1 MVISKKAG
9 KLFRFDERAKV
20 SFALVAVLVLML
32 SAISVVYIAYINRVE
47 KEREQGGEIT
57 SIMEHKVNVAQEEIE
72 TQTYFIA
79 MDAIY
84 KATTEENDQNRIIPI
99 FNENLE
105 EYMEKYTEGEGNKEG
120 DYYVKVD
127 DYTAE
132 ITQDSKMIN
141 DFIPV
146 TDPGSSGIQHGPWI
160 PSKVGTGELAKGIDV
175 SGWQGAI
182 DWTKVYKGG
191 FRFAF
196 CKATEGTGFTDN
208 TFKTNMN
215 NGKNAGM
222 LMAPYHY
229 AKPNLNS
236 GEAEAL
242 HFANVVRPFI
252 TSDNLRPA
260 LDLEEGSELGKVDL
274 SRWVHDFMTTFQRE
288 TGVVPIIYVN
298 TNYAINHL
306 DTSVNQYD
314 LWIAQWTY
322 DTSVRPDTGIWGDW
336 DFWQYSNKGSVPG
349 IAGNVDLNLLN
360 GNVDDLRTYVVGDGG
375 KDEYTDDIPTNC
387 YYNLD
392 VDIEYHVDHKDSDN
406 ELDKNMSFSKV
417 VETPYPILENK
428 FEQFNSYAKTGSS
441 ELGRMVQYILT
452 TIAQYRVLQG
462 FGASEIDGNSF
473 GAMKTDD
480 IIRSKDIELAVNL
493 AILLESAKL
502 YRDYDRDFLQAF
514 EANNND
520 VDKTMAS
527 LIDRWITEEQID
539 PADIIV
545 LFKGLENQ
553 ELNLSVIL
561 GQAIYALA
569 DQFVLKYLHY
579 FGYINLVDAIWQV
592 AQVGWNAVEG
602 FFEWFTD
609 LFPQDEEKKAEVVK
623 DWVGDQFGKTG
634 LDSEILND
642 TEVQVEEKNYG
653 VQFHKDGTCSHDED
667 ADGEGD
673 KDDSVNYHWEVDSK
687 YTVVIPSSTEEVD
700 FEEMD
705 LFRDDVD
712 WIWENFYD
720 RFFSKDNEKNIV
732 KSLSETLKEI
742 SVAIAA
748 NFAELDGLSEIFE
761 SYRTLPTGAIS
772 PDDDVTFLETIQGHV
787 GALMGDTIDYFKS
800 EAGKDGIEE
809 LILNVISDQNMMIE
823 ELTTEITE
831 NFDNFA
837 SKEYNVD
844 KVTQELT
851 RKMIDAA
858 FVLPGDGNIVKRD
871 NPEEIK
877 YPDVPPGEPGRL
889 PAVVPYIHQV
899 FDPPG
904 WFNGQWACGAASA
917 MMALAYY
924 GLIPPNEWGAD
935 ICEEYT
941 YNGFTFNKVANDP
954 NGRPAKGGYGYICQ
968 NNWENTKNHMA
979 GYAQKHGLT
988 SSVDWSPTWGE
999 LTAEIDAGHPVVL
1012 LTSLTGPGHYVLAV
1026 GYDTNS
1032 HVVIVNDP
1040 YGNKNVGYVNRNG
1053 ANAEYDW
1060 PGTNAG
1066 HSNLNTV
1073 HCYIYFKGDLPGT
1086 RSRGDVTP
1094 DEWRVMQCPHDEH
1107 PPLDAGSLP
1116 KYSDSEILN
1125 KFEAER
1131 MGEVEA
1137 YARSLVEGAYQEIK
1151 DAELERYESGLH
1163 VLTETTGNDILDM
1176 IIDGVATIGHAS
1188 GLLPAACAF
1197 VSSVAADIIYSS
1209 EIRNNVYFLPISV
1222 GEKFSFWS
1230 GGNNLEDAVRKG
1242 KAYYDTI
1249 DVDIVSLKGP
1259 TEDYL
1264 VDGEDITITV
1274 SDAKGV
1280 HYTNLTEFHS
1290 RPFETTWEIKV
1301 EGSFQIITETEER
1314 NLPHDGEHK
1323 TVKKTDTIELNISS
1337 PITVFSGWQL
1347 EGVDYWDTSTLWG
1360 DIAGFVLDFLSGVW
1374 DVITGL
1380 VGMLIDGLMKVL
1392 TILVNIIHAIVNF
1405 ASKLVKVVVDVLTW
1419 IIEKVRDFIQKSM
1432 NLVATA
1438 LMGICHLLGD
1448 GFNFSAFG
1456 ILFNVTTKFEEGDI
1470 PADGWIWMT
1479 RLSSRLN
1486 INNFGLGFDLS
1497 VVKKDDAEDYDILIT
1512 SGMKVGDFI
1521 LEVAMDPMMTVWPR
1535 FIEGHGVYLNE
1546 TGQGFG
1552 IDFTSPEVD
1561 TGWSVL
1567 GSIKFEKGSVK
1578 KVVKIPASKVTIPY
1592 VGTARSELGIKL
1604 SWPTKIRL
1612 DGKVIAAKINETFY
1626 EVWHDLGGRF
1636 PMDRGVID
1644 VYSQK
1649 LLESFKTN
1657 LGPVLKDLGDDVK
1670 LEIWLKLEI
1679 KPFGGRFKLAGL
1691 SGYTVWRTTLKFDT
1705 NMGKDLETTVNYM
1718 KAYHSKYLEDPG
1730 QRPGDEPLPETGID
1744 VKLSTEAKVHVK
1756 KIFSKPVTIPVIGVD
1771 AKGEVGFSISCK
1783 YSEREETSQAW
1794 DNIKAQLNADWEAAK
1809 AGESM
1814 KNLADKA
1821 KGLVEYLGD
1830 EVEFKLWMK
1839 LHLAKEFGSYG
1850 DLASTINVD
1859 FTMEGVEPLVDG
1871 FNWVKSNIDKYL
1883 VSPGENIT
1891 ASPPPEVKIRVYI
1904 TTSLELK
1911 HKVAKIPIPAIGCTA
1926 DITIGFKFSIMFKST
1941 SNLTEF
1947 MNFMNA
1953 SFDEVDKETNS
1964 TPQDQNLVTIYAQ
1977 KIILKFKQA
1986 IDYIMD
1992 NGQIS
1997 FYVKFDL
2004 DVGGLD
2010 ALEAGI
2016 ILKFIMK
2023 CNLTGLWEIAKWIM
2037 GSVGA
2042 FVNNVLNPA
2051 NAARSPD
2058 VPKEYL
2064 EKIHIEFEAFVQA
2077 GLPDMIKDITG
2088 GLVGFKIRL
2097 SAIISTNLPMIAAMF
2112 GQDWGRFRARFGV
2125 VLKIDIT
2132 LKLGIEEMFDF
2143 MDVEM
2148 HPHAWFR
2155 LWFFECKIYE
2165 IG

>member
-1 MVISKKAG
+1 MIVMIISRKTG
-9 KLFRFDERAKV
+9 KLFRFDDRAKV

-47 KEREQGGEIT
+47 KEREREGEVT
-57 SIMEHKVNVAQEEIE
+57 SIMEHKVNVAHEEIE
-72 TQTYFIA
+72 TQTYFKA
-79 MDAIY
+79 MDAIF
-84 KATTEENDQNRIIPI
+84 KATQEQNDQNRIIPI

-105 EYMEKYTEGEGNKEG
+105 EYLEKYTEGEGHKEG

-127 DYTAE
+127 DYKAE
-132 ITQDSKMIN
+132 LTQDSKMIN
-141 DFIPV
+141 DFIPIS
-146 TDPGSSGIQHGPWI
+146 DSGSSGYEHGPWI
-160 PSKVGTGELAKGIDV
+160 PTGVGTDE
-175 SGWQGAI
+175 
-182 DWTKVYKGG
+182 T
-191 FRFAF
+191 
-196 CKATEGTGFTDN
+196 
-208 TFKTNMN
+208 
-215 NGKNAGM
+215 
-222 LMAPYHY
+222 
-229 AKPNLNS
+229 
-236 GEAEAL
+236 AE
-242 HFANVVRPFI
+242 
-252 TSDNLRPA
+252 
-260 LDLEEGSELGKVDL
+260 
-274 SRWVHDFMTTFQRE
+274 
-288 TGVVPIIYVN
+288 
-298 TNYAINHL
+298 
-306 DTSVNQYD
+306 
-314 LWIAQWTY
+314 
-322 DTSVRPDTGIWGDW
+322 
-336 DFWQYSNKGSVPG
+336 
-349 IAGNVDLNLLN
+349 
-360 GNVDDLRTYVVGDGG
+360 G
-375 KDEYTDDIPTNC
+375 KDEYAEDIPTNC

-392 VDIEYHVDHKDSDN
+392 VDIDYHVTHKDSDN

-428 FEQFNSYAKTGSS
+428 FEQFNNYAKTGSS

-462 FGASEIDGNSF
+462 YGASEIDGNSF
-473 GAMKTDD
+473 GTMKTAD
-480 IIRSKDIELAVNL
+480 ILKPKDIELAVNL

-502 YRDYDRDFLQAF
+502 YRDYDREFLQAF
-514 EANNND
+514 EENNND

-539 PADIIV
+539 AADIIA
-545 LFKGLENQ
+545 LYKGIESE

-579 FGYINLVDAIWQV
+579 FGYINLVDAIWQIT
-592 AQVGWNAVEG
+592 QVGWNAIEG
-602 FFEWFTD
+602 FFEWFSD
-609 LFPQDEEKKAEVVK
+609 LFPQEDKRAEVVK
-623 DWVGDQFGKTG
+623 DWVGEQFGDAL

-642 TEVQVEEKNYG
+642 TEVQVEEKNFEIH
-653 VQFHKDGTCSHDED
+653 FHKDGSCSHDED
-667 ADGEGD
+667 ADGDGD
-673 KDDSVNYHWEVDSK
+673 RDDSVSYNWEVDSK

-700 FEEMD
+700 FEEKD
-705 LFRDDVD
+705 LFRDEVD

-720 RFFSKDNEKNIV
+720 RYFSKDNEENIV
-732 KSLSETLKEI
+732 KSLAETLKDI
-742 SVAIAA
+742 SVAIAV
-748 NFAELDGLSEIFE
+748 NFAELDGLNEIFD

-772 PDDDVTFLETIQGHV
+772 PNDNVTFLEAIQGHV
-787 GALMGDTIDYFKS
+787 EALMVDTIDYFKS
-800 EAGKDGIEE
+800 DAGKDGIKE
-809 LILNVISDQNMMIE
+809 LILNLISDQNKMIDDLKT
-823 ELTTEITE
+823 ELND

-837 SKEYNVD
+837 SKEYNVN
-844 KVTQELT
+844 KATEELT
-851 RKMIDAA
+851 QKMINAV
-858 FVLPGDGNIVKRD
+858 FVREGNGNIVKLD
-871 NPEEIK
+871 NPEDIK
-877 YPDVPPGEPGRL
+877 YPEIPPAEPGRL
-889 PAVVPYIHQV
+889 PGVVPYIHQV
-899 FDPPG
+899 YDTPG
-904 WFNGQWACGAASA
+904 WFNGQWACGATSA
-917 MMALAYY
+917 MMALGYY
-924 GLIPPNEWGAD
+924 GLIPANEWSAD
-935 ICEEYT
+935 ICEQYT
-941 YNGFTFNKVANDP
+941 YNGFTFDKVANDP
-954 NGRPAKGGYGYICQ
+954 DGKPAKGGYGYICQ

-979 GYAQKHGLT
+979 GYAQKHGLG

-999 LTAEIDAGHPVVL
+999 LTSEIDAGHPVVL

-1040 YGNKNVGYVNRNG
+1040 YGNKNLGYVNPNG

-1060 PGTNAG
+1060 PGTNSG

-1073 HCYIYFKGDLPGT
+1073 HCYIYFRGDPPGT

-1094 DEWRVMQCPHDEH
+1094 DEWRVMQCPYDEH
-1107 PPLDAGSLP
+1107 PPMDAGSLP

-1131 MGEVEA
+1131 RGEVEA

-1151 DAELERYESGLH
+1151 DAELERYETGLH
-1163 VLTETTGNDILDM
+1163 ELTKTTGNEILDM
-1176 IIDGVATIGHAS
+1176 IVDGIATLGHAS
-1188 GLLPAACAF
+1188 GLLPVACGF
-1197 VSSVAADIIYSS
+1197 VSSVAADIIYST
-1209 EIRNNVYFLPISV
+1209 EIRNNVYFLPVDV
-1222 GEKFSFWS
+1222 GEKFTFWS
-1230 GGNNLEDAVRKG
+1230 GGSTLEDAIKKG

-1249 DVDIVSLKGP
+1249 DVDIVSLDDDEKN
-1259 TEDYL
+1259 YL
-1264 VDGEDITITV
+1264 VDGEDITITI
-1274 SDAKGV
+1274 SDPKGV

-1301 EGSFQIITETEER
+1301 EGSFQIITETSER
-1314 NLPHDGEHK
+1314 NLVHEGEHK
-1323 TVKKTDTIELNISS
+1323 TVKKTDTVVLNISS
-1337 PITVFSGWQL
+1337 PITIFSGWQL

-1360 DIAGFVLDFLSGVW
+1360 DIASFVLDFLSKVW
-1374 DVITGL
+1374 DAIAGV
-1380 VGMLIDGLMKVL
+1380 VGWLIDGLMKVL

-1405 ASKLVKVVVDVLTW
+1405 ASKIVKVVVDVLTW

-1456 ILFNVTTKFEEGDI
+1456 ILFNVTTKFEDGDI
-1470 PADGWIWMT
+1470 PADGWSWMT

-1486 INNFGLGFDLS
+1486 LNNFGLGFDLN

-1521 LEVAMDPMMTVWPR
+1521 LEVAMDPLMAVWPR
-1535 FIEGHGVYLNE
+1535 FIEGHGIYLNE

-1657 LGPVLKDLGDDVK
+1657 LGPVLKELGDDVK
-1670 LEIWLKLEI
+1670 LEVWLKLEI

-1705 NMGKDLETTVNYM
+1705 NMGKDLEATVNYM

-1783 YSEREETSQAW
+1783 YSEREEVSQAW
-1794 DNIKAQLNADWEAAK
+1794 DNIKARLNEDWEAAK

-1821 KGLVEYLGD
+1821 KGLVEYLGN

-1850 DLASTINVD
+1850 ELASTINVD
-1859 FTMEGVEPLVDG
+1859 FTIEGVDPLVDG
-1871 FNWVKSNIDKYL
+1871 FNWIKTNIDKYL
-1883 VSPGENIT
+1883 LSPGENIT

-1964 TPQDQNLVTIYAQ
+1964 TPKDQNLVTIYAQ
-1977 KIILKFKQA
+1977 KIILKFKEA

-2010 ALEAGI
+2010 ALEAGV

-2042 FVNNVLNPA
+2042 FVNNVMNPA
-2051 NAARSPD
+2051 NAVRSPD

-2088 GLVGFKIRL
+2088 GMVKFKIRL
-2097 SAIISTNLPMIAAMF
+2097 SAIISTNLPMIAAIF

-2125 VLKIDIT
+2125 VLKIDLT
-2132 LKLGIEEMFDF
+2132 LKVGIDELFDF

-2165 IG
+2165 IE